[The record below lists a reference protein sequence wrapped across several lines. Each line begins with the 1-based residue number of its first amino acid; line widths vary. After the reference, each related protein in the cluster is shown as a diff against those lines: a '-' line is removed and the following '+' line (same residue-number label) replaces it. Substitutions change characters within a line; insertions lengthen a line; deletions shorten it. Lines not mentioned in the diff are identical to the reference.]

1 MQGLGLALKVEDGAG
16 RAAEVALLALL
27 RALDALG
34 AEAAAALAE
43 RARPQLRNHAGLVVG
58 RIEPA
63 PGWPPLGQSS

>member
-1 MQGLGLALKVEDGAG
+1 LGLALKVEDGAG

-27 RALDALG
+27 RALGALG
-34 AEAAAALAE
+34 PEAAAALAG

-63 PGWPPLGQSS
+63 AGWPPLGQSS